1 MTVTSAAAG
10 DVDVGSA
17 VADVER
23 GGGVEGRHAGR
34 RAVLVPLQSVL
45 LLLHLL
51 EGLQGIAA
59 FVQSCTMYKERT
71 LIFASRTSCPRLAL
85 LVFS

>member
-1 MTVTSAAAG
+1 MSLTSAAAG
-10 DVDVGSA
+10 DVDVGPA

-23 GGGVEGRHAGR
+23 GGGVEGSHAGR

-51 EGLQGIAA
+51 EGLEGIA
-59 FVQSCTMYKERT
+59 VCPIMYRT
-71 LIFASRTSCPRLAL
+71 WL
-85 LVFS
+85 

>member
-1 MTVTSAAAG
+1 MIFTQFVTSAAAG

-23 GGGVEGRHAGR
+23 GGGVERRHAGC

-45 LLLHLL
+45 LLLHLKNDIL
-51 EGLQGIAA
+51 MHQL
-59 FVQSCTMYKERT
+59 K
-71 LIFASRTSCPRLAL
+71 L
-85 LVFS
+85 